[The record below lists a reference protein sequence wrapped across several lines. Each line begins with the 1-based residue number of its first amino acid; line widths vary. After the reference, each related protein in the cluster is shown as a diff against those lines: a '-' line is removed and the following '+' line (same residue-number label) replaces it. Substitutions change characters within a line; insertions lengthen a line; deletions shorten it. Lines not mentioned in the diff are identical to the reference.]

1 MKKCELNTCCVSI
14 DGQTVGELEIVND
27 DGTRC
32 KAYYFRY
39 LTLSLRQTIFVIYA
53 SKSCSKE
60 NFDSIAPFY
69 DNKDYTWLS
78 PLCDIKGTLDVETMR
93 ISVDEILI
101 QNTRVEFKK
110 GGVL

>member
-1 MKKCELNTCCVSI
+1 MRTGELNICCVSI

-27 DGTRC
+27 DGTSC

-60 NFDSIAPFY
+60 NFDSIAPFH
-69 DNKDYTWLS
+69 DDKDDTWLS

-101 QNTRVEFKK
+101 HNTRAEFKK